1 MTELQHNGDLR
12 GVSEPLEVLVRRR
25 TEWQLVEIV
34 RHPVYGNQLLIDH
47 DLQVSEADFAYNTAM
62 TAPALTLEHCRRAA
76 ILGGGDG
83 GVLREL
89 LLACDRAGKGLER
102 VTLVDIDGEV
112 VELCRRHMPVLCG
125 DAFEDPRA
133 DVRIGDAF
141 AWIEQ
146 ARDLDAVI
154 YDLTMEPVRGGI
166 SRREFIGEI
175 LSKIQTSLRPGGVI
189 SIQACGEQEPQRE
202 LLLEEIAAGL
212 DERFTDRSEQ
222 QVMIP
227 SYGELWTFMAA
238 RKP

>member
-1 MTELQHNGDLR
+1 MKELQHNGDLR
-12 GVSEPLEVLVRRR
+12 GVAEPLEVLARRQ
-25 TEWQLVEIV
+25 TDWQLVEV
-34 RHPVYGNQLLIDH
+34 VHHPVYGNQLLIDH
-47 DLQVSEADFAYNTAM
+47 DLQISEADFAYNTAM
-62 TAPALTLEHCRRAA
+62 TAPVLTLERCHRAA

-83 GVLREL
+83 GVLHEL
-89 LLACDRAGKGLER
+89 LLACDRAGKDLEA
-102 VTLVDIDGEV
+102 VTMVDIDGEV

-125 DAFEDPRA
+125 DAFDDPRA

-146 ARDLDAVI
+146 ARELDAVL
-154 YDLTMEPVRGGI
+154 YDLTMEPVREGI

-175 LSKIQTSLRPGGVI
+175 LSKIQASLRPGGVI
-189 SIQACGEQEPQRE
+189 SMQACGEQEPQRKQ
-202 LLLEEIAAGL
+202 LLHQIAAGL
-212 DERFTDRSEQ
+212 DEWFTDRSEQ